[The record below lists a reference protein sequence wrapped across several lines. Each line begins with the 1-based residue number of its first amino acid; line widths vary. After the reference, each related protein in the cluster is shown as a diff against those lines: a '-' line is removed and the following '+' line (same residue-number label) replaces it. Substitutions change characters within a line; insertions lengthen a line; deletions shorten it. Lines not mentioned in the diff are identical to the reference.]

1 MRAPHP
7 AFDAPPVR
15 LITRTVL
22 HHTFL
27 AEMAWRGAFEGHHQ
41 SMLMWLST
49 DLANTEHLFEQQDL
63 TSLVREGRL
72 GDERRRPIAVR
83 ALGATLGLDVETTRR
98 WTNRLV
104 ERGLCER
111 VADGLIVRSS
121 TYEREDIAPAAH
133 ASLEVLSALFR
144 EFARWNIAFPDRPEV
159 IDRRPW
165 ESEHANPGF
174 VRQLFVLLFLKF
186 ILRFSVETRA
196 IFEHNTMTASVFL
209 CVFSANHRPFFEDDE
224 LNLRY
229 ASWETLV
236 PAELREP
243 ISIRAVAK
251 RMGYP
256 VETIRRHANR
266 LSHTGFLEKRGGGYV
281 VPTNTMAA
289 PGLIKGVTD
298 VNASIMMMVRR
309 MDRVAA
315 ALAAG

>member
-1 MRAPHP
+1 MLAPHP

-15 LITRTVL
+15 LIARTVL

-27 AEMAWRGAFEGHHQ
+27 AEMAWRGVFEGHHL

-72 GDERRRPIAVR
+72 ADERRRPITVR
-83 ALGATLGLDVETTRR
+83 ALGATLGLDAETTRR
-98 WTNRLV
+98 WTNRLA

-111 VADGLIVRSS
+111 VDDGLIVRSAA
-121 TYEREDIAPAAH
+121 YEREDIAQAAA
-133 ASLEVLSALFR
+133 ASLEVLSSLFR
-144 EFARWNIAFPDRPEV
+144 DFARWNIAFHERSEV
-159 IDRRPW
+159 IERRPW
-165 ESEHANPGF
+165 ESDHANPSF
-174 VRQLFVLLFLKF
+174 VRHLFVVLYLKF
-186 ILRFSVETRA
+186 ILRFGVETRA
-196 IFEHNTMTASVFL
+196 IFDNDTMTSSVFL
-209 CVFSANHRPFFEDDE
+209 CVFNANNRPFFEDDE

-256 VETIRRHANR
+256 DETIRRHANR
-266 LSHTGFLEKRGGGYV
+266 LIEKGFLEKLGAGYV
-281 VPTNTMAA
+281 VPTNAMAA
-289 PGLIKGVTD
+289 PGLIKGMTD
-298 VNASIMMMVRR
+298 VNASIMMMVRL
-309 MDRVAA
+309 MDRVAT
-315 ALAAG
+315 ALAAD

>member
-15 LITRTVL
+15 LIGRTVL

-27 AEMAWRGAFEGHHQ
+27 AEMAWRGVFEGHHL

-63 TSLVREGRL
+63 TSLVREGRVA
-72 GDERRRPIAVR
+72 DERRRPITVR
-83 ALGATLGLDVETTRR
+83 ALSATLGLDAETTRR
-98 WTNRLV
+98 WTNRLL

-111 VADGLIVRSS
+111 VADGLIVSS
-121 TYEREDIAPAAH
+121 AAYQREDIAPAAR

-144 EFARWNIAFPDRPEV
+144 EFAHWNIAFPERSEV

-196 IFEHNTMTASVFL
+196 VFENDTMTASVFL
-209 CVFSANHRPFFEDDE
+209 CVFSANNRPFFEDDE

-251 RMGYP
+251 RMHYP
-256 VETIRRHANR
+256 VETVRRHANR
-266 LSHTGFLEKRGGGYV
+266 LSEMGFLEQRGGGYV
-281 VPTNTMAA
+281 VPTNAMAA
-289 PGLIKGVTD
+289 PGLIKGMTD
-298 VNASIMMMVRR
+298 INASIMMMVRR

-315 ALAAG
+315 ALAAD